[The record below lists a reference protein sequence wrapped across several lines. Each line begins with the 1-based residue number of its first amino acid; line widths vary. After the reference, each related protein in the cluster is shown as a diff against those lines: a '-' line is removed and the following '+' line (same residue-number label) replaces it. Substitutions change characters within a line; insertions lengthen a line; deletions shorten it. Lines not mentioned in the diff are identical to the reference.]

1 MKALIVDDHP
11 LIQEAVANVLRSLDP
26 AMDVAAAADCDSGF
40 EAAASTPGLDL
51 VVLDL
56 NLPGLSG
63 IPALKHWRSRLP
75 AVPVVVLS
83 AVNDQATVL
92 AALHAGAAGYITKS
106 SSNEVMRQ
114 ALLLVLAGG
123 KYLPPEL
130 LVRSG
135 ASLSSREPR
144 RPTQQ
149 ASPLDLTDRQL
160 AVLRLLAKGA
170 PNKSICRELGLA
182 ERTVKAHVT
191 AVLRALKVSS
201 RTQAAVE
208 AVRLGLADLNPKADS
223 SAHGR
228 G

>member
-1 MKALIVDDHP
+1 LKALIVDDHP

-26 AMDVAAAADCDSGF
+26 ATDVAAATDCDSGL
-40 EAAASTPGLDL
+40 AVATSTPGLDL

-63 IPALKHWRSRLP
+63 IPALKRWRSRLP

-92 AALHAGAAGYITKS
+92 AAMHAGAAGYITKS

-130 LVRSG
+130 LARSG
-135 ASLSSREPR
+135 ASRSSTEPR
-144 RPTQQ
+144 QPTLQ
-149 ASPLDLTDRQL
+149 AAPLDLTDRQL

-208 AVRLGLADLNPKADS
+208 AVRLGLGECED
-223 SAHGR
+223 
-228 G
+228 